1 MLVSGRLYANGCLL
15 QNGSMGKHIPY
26 SRACYTGLGNTVYL
40 QLLHILPDHVK
51 TGLNMQSF
59 CVCALIRF
67 CLLHFVFYTIYHC
80 LIFIRIVSYNG
91 VDISNP

>member
-26 SRACYTGLGNTVYL
+26 SRTCYTGLGNTVYL

-51 TGLNMQSF
+51 TGLNICSLF
-59 CVCALIRF
+59 VCVLSYGFA
-67 CLLHFVFYTIYHC
+67 Y
-80 LIFIRIVSYNG
+80 FILFSIPSTTV
-91 VDISNP
+91 